1 MGWHKTNFNHLAISV
16 NVISF
21 FPEYWKKLCGQ
32 KKELS
37 NVKYKLY
44 FISFLV
50 RKKGR
55 LSQNPLR
62 ERLKI
67 CVKLP
72 VVWQEFEDIISANSQ
87 WLILKKVRLEM
98 IPTGKLQLKSLI

>member
-1 MGWHKTNFNHLAISV
+1 MEKKTINRKVQIVF
-16 NVISF
+16 
-21 FPEYWKKLCGQ
+21 Y
-32 KKELS
+32 
-37 NVKYKLY
+37 
-44 FISFLV
+44 LV
-50 RKKGR
+50 SCQKKGR

-67 CVKLP
+67 CLKLP

>member
-1 MGWHKTNFNHLAISV
+1 M
-16 NVISF
+16 
-21 FPEYWKKLCGQ
+21 
-32 KKELS
+32 
-37 NVKYKLY
+37 Y

-67 CVKLP
+67 CLKLP

-87 WLILKKVRLEM
+87 WLILKKIRLEM
-98 IPTGKLQLKSLI
+98 ILTRKSVIGVANLNQFLRHERY

>member
-1 MGWHKTNFNHLAISV
+1 MGWHKTNFNHSAFCTCHE
-16 NVISF
+16 F
-21 FPEYWKKLCGQ
+21 FSPGYRKDITENKK
-32 KKELS
+32 KLS

-67 CVKLP
+67 CLKLP

-87 WLILKKVRLEM
+87 WLILKK
-98 IPTGKLQLKSLI
+98 I

>member
-1 MGWHKTNFNHLAISV
+1 MGWHKTNFNHLAFSV

-21 FPEYWKKLCGQ
+21 FPLVSGKALWTK

-67 CVKLP
+67 SLKLP

-87 WLILKKVRLEM
+87 WLILEKFDWK
-98 IPTGKLQLKSLI
+98 